1 MAKARTGRSLSD
13 MNIAVALSLLLA
25 VAAAPDPSPQ
35 PIVEPP
41 PVASAPAPLIVAF
54 GDEGTRMT
62 VPVTIAE
69 SGPFRFIVDTGA
81 QRTVISRQLAMTLG
95 LAAGRNVR
103 VTAMA
108 DTVNVGTAI
117 IPSISLGD
125 IGGKAIEA
133 PTLEAGNLGA
143 PGMLGIDT
151 LQNHALAIDF
161 DRQEM
166 TVTPSSKRRQK
177 NDYGPD
183 EIVVRAKSLFGQL
196 VVTDAFYGG
205 TRVRV
210 IIDTGSAVTMGNPA
224 LRKRVARNVKMMTP
238 IALMSVTGTYLN
250 ADYTQVSRISLGNIQ
265 MADIPVA
272 FADALPFHR
281 FGLTDKP
288 ALLLGMDT
296 LKLFRHVS
304 IDFAN
309 REIRFQL
316 PRNVHH
322 ALDEGISA
330 RR

>member
-1 MAKARTGRSLSD
+1 MR
-13 MNIAVALSLLLA
+13 IASALLLLLT
-25 VAAAPDPSPQ
+25 AAAPDPQ
-35 PIVEPP
+35 PIAEPP
-41 PVASAPAPLIVAF
+41 PAASAPTPVIVAF

-62 VPVTIAE
+62 VPVEIAG

-81 QRTVISRQLAMTLG
+81 QRTVISRQLATTLG
-95 LAAGRNVR
+95 LPAGRNVR

-108 DTVNVGTAI
+108 DSVNVGTVI
-117 IPSISLGD
+117 IPSINLGD

-133 PTLEAGNLGA
+133 PALEAGNLGA

-161 DRQEM
+161 DKQEM
-166 TVTPSSKRRQK
+166 TVTPSLKRLPKDEFAR
-177 NDYGPD
+177 D

-224 LRKRVARNVKMMTP
+224 LRKRVARNIKQMTP
-238 IALMSVTGTYLN
+238 IAMMSVTGTYLN

-272 FADALPFHR
+272 FADALPFRR

-296 LKLFRHVS
+296 LKLFRRVR

-309 REIRFQL
+309 REIRFLL
-316 PRNVHH
+316 PRNVQH
-322 ALDEGISA
+322 AIEDGISA